1 MKVSWRELMT
11 KGFVQRKGKKTMSS
25 SHFEEVL
32 KLFES
37 HGWKLQKIYEP
48 YRVFVKQGELPW
60 LIPVHDKKVDAEYV
74 KKFKEFLEE
83 RGEI

>member
-1 MKVSWRELMT
+1 MAQGVD
-11 KGFVQRKGKKTMSS
+11 
-25 SHFEEVL
+25 FEEVL
-32 KLFES
+32 EFFET

-48 YRVFVKQGELPW
+48 YRVFVKKGELPW
-60 LIPVHDKKVDAEYV
+60 LIPVRNGRVDAEYV

>member
-1 MKVSWRELMT
+1 MAKSVD
-11 KGFVQRKGKKTMSS
+11 
-25 SHFEEVL
+25 FEEVL
-32 KLFES
+32 EFFER
-37 HGWKLQKIYEP
+37 HDWKLQKIYEP
-48 YRVFVKQGELPW
+48 YRVFIKQGELPW

>member
-1 MKVSWRELMT
+1 MTRE
-11 KGFVQRKGKKTMSS
+11 VD
-25 SHFEEVL
+25 FEEVL
-32 KLFES
+32 EFFETQ
-37 HGWKLQKIYEP
+37 GWKLQKIYES

-60 LIPVHDKKVDAEYV
+60 LIPVHDKKVDSEYV

>member
-1 MKVSWRELMT
+1 MADYIDFEKVLA
-11 KGFVQRKGKKTMSS
+11 
-25 SHFEEVL
+25 
-32 KLFES
+32 LFES

-48 YRVFVKQGELPW
+48 YRVFVKKGELPW
-60 LIPVHDKKVDAEYV
+60 LIPVHNKKVDAEYV